1 MMRERRATN
10 RLQEMREDK
19 LLSRAELARKAG
31 LSPLT
36 IARIESGYDCRM
48 ETKRK
53 IIRALGLKVE
63 QKEKVFVS
71 GRRRNGG
78 Q

>member
-1 MMRERRATN
+1 
-10 RLQEMREDK
+10 
-19 LLSRAELARKAG
+19 
-31 LSPLT
+31 
-36 IARIESGYDCRM
+36 M